1 MPRLDSYNVSAG
13 EVIVR
18 NRKQNLQDIWLKT
31 NLFGLNWA
39 KGDSEETARCFS
51 KLTRSLPELG
61 QLNERK
67 QNAEHVRATC
77 SLSFACRI
85 DGQRL
90 TLLKLLLQLGRVAKY
105 HS

>member
-18 NRKQNLQDIWLKT
+18 NRKQNLRDIWLKT

-39 KGDSEETARCFS
+39 KGDSARRFS

-61 QLNERK
+61 QPNECNRM
-67 QNAEHVRATC
+67 
-77 SLSFACRI
+77 LSTYAQLAHC
-85 DGQRL
+85 
-90 TLLKLLLQLGRVAKY
+90 LLRVALTDKG
-105 HS
+105 